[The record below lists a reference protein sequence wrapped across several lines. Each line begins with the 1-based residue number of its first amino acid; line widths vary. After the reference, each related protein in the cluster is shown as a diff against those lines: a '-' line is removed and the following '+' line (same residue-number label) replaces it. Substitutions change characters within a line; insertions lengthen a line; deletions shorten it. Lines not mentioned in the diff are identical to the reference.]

1 MRNLLHGRYGS
12 HGLALNQSRTARI
25 CGLYSTGS
33 IDLACWFAHRFRLPD
48 SVVYQVTVAEKRVLA
63 HVNREGPHEYEYILL
78 LPPTVY
84 PQRILSASETVL
96 RGEAKRREIEN
107 R

>member
-1 MRNLLHGRYGS
+1 
-12 HGLALNQSRTARI
+12 
-25 CGLYSTGS
+25 
-33 IDLACWFAHRFRLPD
+33 
-48 SVVYQVTVAEKRVLA
+48 VAEKRVLA